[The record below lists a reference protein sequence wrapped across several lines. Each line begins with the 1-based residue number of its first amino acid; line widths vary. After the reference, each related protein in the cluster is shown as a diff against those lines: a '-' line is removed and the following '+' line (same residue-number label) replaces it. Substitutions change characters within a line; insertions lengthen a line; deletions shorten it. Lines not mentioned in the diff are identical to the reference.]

1 MEKPKHPA
9 LAHEPA
15 AELQA
20 EEESEKN
27 QQGDFEQPREG
38 RTDHILKR
46 IDRSQ
51 YRQWERNLRSKMR
64 GWVK

>member
-1 MEKPKHPA
+1 MENTKRTVPVPDSID
-9 LAHEPA
+9 
-15 AELQA
+15 ELQ
-20 EEESEKN
+20 EELEKN

-38 RTDHILKR
+38 RTDHIMKR

-51 YRQWERNLRSKMR
+51 YRQWEQNLRSKMR